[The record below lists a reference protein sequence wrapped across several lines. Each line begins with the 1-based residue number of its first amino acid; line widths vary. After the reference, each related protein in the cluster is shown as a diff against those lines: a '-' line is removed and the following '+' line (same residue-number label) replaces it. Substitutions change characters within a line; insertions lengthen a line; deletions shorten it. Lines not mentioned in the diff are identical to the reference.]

1 MGVGKTMF
9 SDLRQFLSH
18 LESIGEL
25 KRIKVP
31 VDPKLEMT
39 EICDRT
45 LRAEGPALLFENPKG
60 YSIPVLIALFVG
72 IAMTFVANR
81 TRFGR
86 YVYAIGGNP
95 EAAELAGINTKKIT
109 LMVFSLMG
117 MLAAIG
123 RASCRERVC
132 QYV

>member
-60 YSIPVLIALFVG
+60 
-72 IAMTFVANR
+72 
-81 TRFGR
+81 
-86 YVYAIGGNP
+86 
-95 EAAELAGINTKKIT
+95 
-109 LMVFSLMG
+109 
-117 MLAAIG
+117 
-123 RASCRERVC
+123 
-132 QYV
+132 